1 MADEKEELK
10 AKILDLLLTS
20 KKSQLYLKDMNK
32 KIPESKPRA
41 IKNAANAL
49 VMDGKVE
56 FWSSGSST
64 MYAAKG
70 RGQSEEKD

>member
-1 MADEKEELK
+1 MADMEELK
-10 AKILDLLLTS
+10 AQILNLCLTAS
-20 KKSQLYLKDMNK
+20 KPQLYLNDMNK
-32 KIPESKPRA
+32 KIDAKPRE

-49 VMDGKVE
+49 VKDGKLE

-70 RGQSEEKD
+70 RGQSEEKTKE

>member
-1 MADEKEELK
+1 MADDEALK
-10 AKILDLLLTS
+10 AQILELLMTA
-20 KKSQLYLKDMNK
+20 KKPQLYLADMNK
-32 KIPESKPRA
+32 KIEGKPRA

-49 VMDGKVE
+49 VKDGKVE

>member
-1 MADEKEELK
+1 MADDEAMKAQILELLMT
-10 AKILDLLLTS
+10 AK
-20 KKSQLYLKDMNK
+20 KPQLYLSDMNK
-32 KIPESKPRA
+32 KIEGKPRA

-49 VMDGKVE
+49 VKDGKVE